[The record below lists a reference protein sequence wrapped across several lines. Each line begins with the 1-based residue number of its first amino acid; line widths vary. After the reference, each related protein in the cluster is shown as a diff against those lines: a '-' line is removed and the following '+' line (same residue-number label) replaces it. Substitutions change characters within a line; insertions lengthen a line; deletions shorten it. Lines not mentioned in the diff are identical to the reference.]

1 MASRTRSY
9 ILHTQTLRSHYNRLE
24 FTRTQQ
30 LVLPYLRLNFS
41 AHTMS
46 EGKTLLTIAET
57 AELLNCSSGFVR
69 KRIALSEA
77 CQLGGWPKTTYVNL
91 QPNGAKSL
99 YRINKAALE
108 AYLQSSSNAKVEV
121 VTEAPAAEASVI

>member
-1 MASRTRSY
+1 MT
-9 ILHTQTLRSHYNRLE
+9 
-24 FTRTQQ
+24 
-30 LVLPYLRLNFS
+30 
-41 AHTMS
+41 

-77 CQLGGWPKTTYVNL
+77 NQLGGWPKTTYVNL

-99 YRINKAALE
+99 YRVNKAALE
-108 AYLQSSSNAKVEV
+108 EYLQSSSNAKVEV
-121 VTEAPAAEASVI
+121 VTEAPAPEACAA